1 MSSIAIITDTD
12 CSLPFDLSD
21 QYYIRQVPINILFGE
36 EEFRTEF
43 DINDV
48 QLFERIDKEGQLPT
62 TSAPSP
68 GQFSEAYQEAFDAG
82 ADEVIC
88 ITVSSEVSATYAAAI
103 SAQELHPDK
112 KISVVDSRSLSLGQ
126 GFIVLRAA
134 ELARAGKSSE
144 EIIAGAM
151 SLDPRSHFYAALET
165 LKYLAMSGR
174 VGHLAA
180 GMANVLNIK
189 PILSIQD
196 GKLDMLEKVRT
207 RRKAWARVVQ
217 LTADAIG
224 DGEVELMGIV
234 HVSARQR
241 AEEFAALLRAEVS
254 CPDDILIADLTA
266 GLSVHSGAGMVGVG
280 LVLRE

>member
-151 SLDPRSHFYAALET
+151 RLDPRSHFYAALET